1 MGGICSQQSENP
13 ILANNIPESNGK
25 IKSSYIPKEGEEI
38 KENPYDFK
46 DPKFAELEK
55 ELQKYQDKYRMHP
68 H

>member
-1 MGGICSQQSENP
+1 MGGMCSQQSENS

-25 IKSSYIPKEGEEI
+25 IKSSYIPRDSEVI

-46 DPKFAELEK
+46 DPKFAEFEQDI
-55 ELQKYQDKYRMHP
+55 QKNQDKYRLYP